1 MICPKT
7 FLILRICAFFIID
20 FSCYLFV
27 RFLGSI
33 CKFGGKGSKYINLR
47 AKIKIHF
54 VNIHTSIFF
63 FSKAE
68 GGHSKVEGGHAP
80 LSPWVVPSLIHDHPS
95 PSIITNLGVHACN
108 PDRYN
113 KTRKKN
119 AVNNASTTHFY
130 THFFHNYPM

>member
-54 VNIHTSIFF
+54 VNIHTSIFI

-68 GGHSKVEGGHAP
+68 GGIQRLRGAMP
-80 LSPWVVPSLIHDHPS
+80 PSALE
-95 PSIITNLGVHACN
+95 
-108 PDRYN
+108 
-113 KTRKKN
+113 
-119 AVNNASTTHFY
+119 
-130 THFFHNYPM
+130 